1 MFLIEI
7 TTLFAMKMVLLAIGE
22 PVELFAFG
30 AGLVVTVGVIRWFFG
45 RDSAADE
52 TEDKEG
58 LTNN

>member
-1 MFLIEI
+1 
-7 TTLFAMKMVLLAIGE
+7 MKMVLLAIGE